1 MNLIIEQLKA
11 QIAPAKAELVQ
22 SWLRRAD
29 SRAARVREL
38 AVGGELKRHCDWYR
52 RRAGSELERDF
63 NPFESRGSSKWEG
76 VRHDAYEHDLAELF
90 YFEDLD
96 ETLTPPDT
104 GVVQYHPIG
113 ETELHNLAAKYADAV
128 WADYISKMTKKFENI
143 RAEGVA
149 VEGLNPLQNVLHV
162 QGANGV
168 TFDLESSVVEKESP
182 RGLWFC
188 QFPARVRNV
197 VRDGVPIKHHASLAG
212 VVELTR

>member
-1 MNLIIEQLKA
+1 MNLIIEQLEA

-29 SRAARVREL
+29 ARADRVREL
-38 AVGGELKRHCDWYR
+38 AVGGELKRHRDWHR
-52 RRAGSELERDF
+52 RHGRWCESELEREF
-63 NPFESRGSSKWEG
+63 NPFEKRGARERER
-76 VRHDAYEHDLAELF
+76 VRRDAYEHDLAELF
-90 YFEDLD
+90 YSGDGG
-96 ETLTPPDT
+96 LTGIVEYVRIP
-104 GVVQYHPIG
+104 
-113 ETELHNLAAKYADAV
+113 ESELQELARKYADAV

-143 RAEGVA
+143 RAEGVT

-182 RGLWFC
+182 RGVWFC

-197 VRDGVPIKHHASLAG
+197 LRNGVPIKHHASLAG
-212 VVELTR
+212 VIELTR

>member
-1 MNLIIEQLKA
+1 MNLIIEQLEA
-11 QIAPAKAELVQ
+11 QIAPAKAELVR

-29 SRAARVREL
+29 ARAARVRDL
-38 AVGGELKRHCDWYR
+38 AVGGELKRHRDWYR
-52 RRAGSELERDF
+52 RRNGSELEQEF
-63 NPFESRGSSKWEG
+63 NPYESRGSSEREG

-90 YFEDLD
+90 FSGDGGV
-96 ETLTPPDT
+96 T
-104 GVVQYHPIG
+104 GVVEYVRIPESALQ
-113 ETELHNLAAKYADAV
+113 ELARKYADAV

-143 RAEGVA
+143 RAEGVT

-182 RGLWFC
+182 RGVWFC

-197 VRDGVPIKHHASLAG
+197 LRDGVPVKHHASLAG
-212 VVELTR
+212 VIELTR